1 MTKDALDR
9 AAVSELPAASKNV
22 LFKRPIFEKP
32 EVLPA
37 TVKNVQVWAVSQ
49 KELDQSTVDPPAVV
63 PKSKVMPLPLDASK
77 LPPTVIRSYILTSE
91 LVLPKSSQTRLL
103 PVPKL
108 RSDEKVIW
116 PGEFPALSVPFTVLA
131 PPIVPAPLR
140 SEPLETSTPPAKDPL
155 TVSVPWLTEV
165 LPV

>member
-1 MTKDALDR
+1 MENDEPDR
-9 AAVSELPAASKNV
+9 AVANEFPEASKNDV
-22 LFKRPIFEKP
+22 LSRLRLEKP
-32 EVLPA
+32 VVVPA
-37 TVKNVQVWAVSQ
+37 TVKNLQVWAVSQ
-49 KELDQSTVDPPAVV
+49 KELDQLTDDPSAVV
-63 PKSKVMPLPLDASK
+63 PKSSVMPLPLDASK
-77 LPPTVIRSYILTSE
+77 LPPTVIRSYLLTSE

-103 PVPKL
+103 PVPRL
-108 RSDEKVIW
+108 RSDEKLIW

-131 PPIVPAPLR
+131 PPIVPDPLC

>member
-1 MTKDALDR
+1 MEKEEPDR
-9 AAVSELPAASKNV
+9 AVAKEFPDASKNDV
-22 LFKRPIFEKP
+22 LRRLRSEKP
-32 EVLPA
+32 DVLPA

-77 LPPTVIRSYILTSE
+77 LPPTVIRSYLLTSE

-103 PVPKL
+103 PEPKV

-131 PPIVPAPLR
+131 PPIVPDPLS
-140 SEPLETSTPPAKDPL
+140 SEPLETLTPPAKDPL
-155 TVSVPWLTEV
+155 TVSVPWLTAV